1 MLKGARIKLSKPA
14 VVVEIEGTA
23 RAITGGMA
31 LAIKARYAPAVLAL
45 FQ

>member
-14 VVVEIEGTA
+14 VVVEIDGMVS
-23 RAITGGMA
+23 AIAGGMA
-31 LAIKARYAPAVLAL
+31 LAIKARYAPPILAF